1 MKLFKVLRK
10 FRVML
15 LIFFLLLSYF
25 AINPS
30 FKAEGVAIKSIEANS
45 TASFSGLTFNVNEQP
60 RNREVIKS
68 INYEEI
74 KNLEDYA
81 NAVEKVKENE
91 TIRILTDKTEYVI
104 LKGASLGIS
113 VEEVAGSNIRQ
124 GLELQGGTRVLVEP
138 ETKLSNQEFSNLL
151 RTMEQRLN
159 VYGLT
164 DLTIKEASDLFG
176 NKFVIVEIAGATKQ
190 EVQELVAKQGKFE
203 AKIGNETVFIGGKK
217 DVVFVC
223 RNDGTCSGIRV
234 CNQVSGASQCIFE
247 FQIKLSRKA
256 AQKHAE
262 VTKDIGVNI
271 TQTGREYLEKPLDL
285 CLDDNLVD
293 SLQISSNL
301 KGKETTDIAISGPGF
316 GVDEETAL
324 QDALK
329 QMNKLQTVLITGS
342 LPVKLNI
349 VKIDTISPT
358 LGKAFVRNAFKVGL
372 GAIIAVALVVFIRY
386 RKLKIAVPMMF
397 VTASEILIILGSAA
411 LTRYNLDLAAIAGI
425 IAAVG
430 TGVDDQIVIA
440 DEVMSS
446 KGSYYNW
453 KDRIKKAFFII
464 FVAYATTVAAMLPLF
479 KAGAGLLTGFALATI
494 AGVTIGVF
502 ITRPAFAS
510 IIRVLLEEE

>member
-1 MKLFKVLRK
+1 MRLFNILKK

-30 FKAEGVAIKSIEANS
+30 FDKEGVAVKSVETNS
-45 TASFSGLTFNVNEQP
+45 SASFAGLTFNANEQP

-74 KNLEDYA
+74 SSLEDYA
-81 NAVEKVKENE
+81 VAVEKVKEND
-91 TIRILTDKTEYVI
+91 TIRIITDKAEYVM
-104 LKGASLGIS
+104 LKGTNLGII
-113 VEEVAGSNIRQ
+113 VEEVSGSNIRQ
-124 GLELQGGTRVLVEP
+124 GLELQGGTRVLIEP
-138 ETKLSNQEFSNLL
+138 EEKLTNQEFSNLL

-176 NKFVIVEIAGATKQ
+176 NKFVIVEVAGATKQ
-190 EVQELVAKQGKFE
+190 EVQDLVAEQGKFE
-203 AKIGNETVFIGGKK
+203 AKISNETVFVGGKK
-217 DVVFVC
+217 EIVFVC
-223 RNDGTCSGIRV
+223 RDDGTCSGIRA
-234 CNQVSGASQCIFE
+234 CNQISGAYQCVFE
-247 FQIKLSRKA
+247 FQIKLSQKA

-262 VTKDIGVNI
+262 VTKDLDVNI
-271 TQTGREYLEKPLDL
+271 SQVGQGYLEKPLDL
-285 CLDDNLVD
+285 YLDDKLVD
-293 SLQISSNL
+293 SLQISSGL
-301 KGKETTDIAISGPGF
+301 KGKEVTDIAISGPGF
-316 GVDEETAL
+316 GIDEESAL
-324 QDALK
+324 QSALQ

-358 LGKAFVRNAFKVGL
+358 LGKAFVKNAFTVGL
-372 GAIIAVALVVFIRY
+372 AAIVAVALVVFIRY
-386 RKLKIAVPMMF
+386 RKLKIAIPMMF
-397 VTASEILIILGSAA
+397 VAASEIFIILGLAA

-502 ITRPAFAS
+502 ITRPAFAA
-510 IIRVLLEEE
+510 IIRVLLEAE